1 MFRNVY
7 DTDVT
12 TFSPAG
18 RLHQVEYAMEA
29 VKQGSAVVGLRSKD
43 YALLAALKR
52 SPSDLGSYLSK
63 IFKID
68 DHIGIGVSGLIADG
82 RVLCEWMRTE
92 CLNHKYIFESPMPSS
107 RLVNALSDKSQVYT
121 QKYEKRPYGVGF
133 LVIGADQTGPHLYQT
148 VPSGTYFEYKAQAM
162 GARSQGAKTYLE
174 SKFESF
180 EEMSLSDLIFQALTA
195 LKSTSATPLTT
206 RNCTVA
212 YVGTERPLTILDG
225 NDLKEHVARIDTA
238 PVVAPSGGGG
248 KGSDGDKD
256 KDGDTSMTT

>member
-82 RVLCEWMRTE
+82 R
-92 CLNHKYIFESPMPSS
+92 
-107 RLVNALSDKSQVYT
+107 
-121 QKYEKRPYGVGF
+121 
-133 LVIGADQTGPHLYQT
+133 
-148 VPSGTYFEYKAQAM
+148 
-162 GARSQGAKTYLE
+162 
-174 SKFESF
+174 
-180 EEMSLSDLIFQALTA
+180 
-195 LKSTSATPLTT
+195 
-206 RNCTVA
+206 
-212 YVGTERPLTILDG
+212 IL
-225 NDLKEHVARIDTA
+225 
-238 PVVAPSGGGG
+238 
-248 KGSDGDKD
+248 
-256 KDGDTSMTT
+256 